1 MDLQKSEAMEGI
13 PREKESGSTDQGLTN
28 AYKCIKVITSILVRI
43 GEEV

>member
-28 AYKCIKVITSILVRI
+28 AYKCTKMNLGILVKI
-43 GEEV
+43 GSGV